1 MQTGHEIGF
10 IFFPGGITVMPSMSR
25 FRILLKDGCPSFWWS
40 LSLVSMASSFRG
52 SISSVWL
59 SARYCLSISVDA
71 FRAVVGIQYT
81 LLVAAAGGSR
91 WICQRPVVG
100 HSENGTKCLCALS
113 ICMPA
118 LLLPSITPAHSPGS
132 ISGYRPRL
140 NEWKSESNLFGVV
153 TNQTHECIRGRK
165 PASKKLLGRQ
175 MYILWGT
182 SETRPRC

>member
-1 MQTGHEIGF
+1 MNAIGRFGLRILDAMQTGHEIVF

-40 LSLVSMASSFRG
+40 LGLVSVASLCRG
-52 SISSVWL
+52 SNLSVWL

-91 WICQRPVVG
+91 WICERPVVG

-113 ICMPA
+113 ICMPYWSH
-118 LLLPSITPAHSPGS
+118 SIMLIVARIADSVLS
-132 ISGYRPRL
+132 L
-140 NEWKSESNLFGVV
+140 VL
-153 TNQTHECIRGRK
+153 
-165 PASKKLLGRQ
+165 
-175 MYILWGT
+175 
-182 SETRPRC
+182 